1 MGSDPTFKLTEAFG
15 AQPLLDGVRGAVV
28 LEVEEH
34 PLDAPVCAEHLPE
47 LGVVM
52 GDALELR
59 APFAHLRLFHEQATV
74 FVLALRRARRDPPEP
89 LRLARRW
96 RIERDVDDVAGLD
109 VEVMRERDTEVGN
122 LQPVEVDHG
131 PNDIVRRELMSQ
143 DRLEASLDI
152 DLRPAIDIVRI
163 IQEQDAVVAG
173 AVAAQAERIAH
184 AIDEITER
192 MRHGGRLFYAGAGTS
207 GRIAMLDA
215 SELPPTYGI
224 APDLVRVLIAGGERA
239 YFEAVEGAED
249 DEEAAIETVNREV
262 RADDAIVGIA
272 ASGTTP
278 YTVAAVR
285 RANMLGALT
294 IGVTNVPGSPL
305 AQHVDIPIVIQTGPE
320 VIMGSTRMKSGTAQK
335 LVLNQLSTGVMIRL
349 GRVYSNLMIDMPA
362 TNEKL
367 RNRAVRMVELA
378 AGVPRPQA
386 VQAIREADGNVK
398 LATVIAKKRIG
409 ADEARELLG
418 ARPLREVLE

>member
-1 MGSDPTFKLTEAFG
+1 
-15 AQPLLDGVRGAVV
+15 
-28 LEVEEH
+28 
-34 PLDAPVCAEHLPE
+34 
-47 LGVVM
+47 
-52 GDALELR
+52 
-59 APFAHLRLFHEQATV
+59 
-74 FVLALRRARRDPPEP
+74 
-89 LRLARRW
+89 
-96 RIERDVDDVAGLD
+96 
-109 VEVMRERDTEVGN
+109 
-122 LQPVEVDHG
+122 
-131 PNDIVRRELMSQ
+131 MSQ

-152 DLRPAIDIVRI
+152 DLRPALEIVRI
-163 IQEQDAVVAG
+163 IQEQDALVAG

-192 MRHGGRLFYAGAGTS
+192 LRHGGRLFYAGAGTS

-215 SELPPTYGI
+215 SELPPTYGVSH
-224 APDLVRVLIAGGERA
+224 DLVRVLIAGGERA

-249 DEEAAIETVNREV
+249 DEDAAIAAVNLELK
-262 RADDAIVGIA
+262 ADDAIVGIA

-294 IGVTNVPGSPL
+294 VGITNVSASPL
-305 AQHVDIPIVIQTGPE
+305 AQHVDIPIVIETGPE

-349 GRVYSNLMIDMPA
+349 GHVYSNLMIDMPA

-378 AGVPRPQA
+378 AGVPRPMA

-398 LATVIAKKRIG
+398 VAAVMARKRVS
-409 ADEARELLG
+409 AEKARALLTEK
-418 ARPLREVLE
+418 PLREVLG